1 MKKTDAI
8 TKPIEREIIENFVEE
23 ITKRRRDE
31 NIKPKKMVIFFRND
45 DLNNF
50 ERIIYEVPIE
60 LLRYRKNNGR
70 ISSDVMSYEKD
81 KSPLLEE
88 SENAQKILRK
98 FLEDKD
104 PEKTK
109 ELINSIR
116 HRGQKEPAIITKDGF
131 LINGNRRK
139 VALEKL
145 YKKTKEEKFRWMKVV
160 ILPGKND
167 QGGPPT
173 LKEIEQIENRYQLQ
187 SEGKSEYYKFDRALS
202 IRNKIKL
209 GMCLEEQLGDDPNYM
224 GLSEKEFK
232 KEVKKC
238 QEEYFE
244 PLKCIDRYLEILD
257 RPGRYDTISTGI
269 TDREG
274 RWQAFFDYYTHVRKK
289 LDDVNQRINLNIDE
303 DEKGHVEEI
312 SFKIIR
318 KRDFPDLPKVH
329 QIMRELP
336 KWLENTDSKNELFKL
351 LGIDFK
357 LPREEC
363 FDEEGKEISEREKDL
378 KWSSRNQTEL
388 ISYTK
393 KAKRLYDNQKEK
405 DTPLTL
411 LEDALKKL
419 KHKNMD
425 PEAIDCTNLNKAI
438 KLAEEIKKCANKL
451 RKEFYHLMKNGS
463 KSKRLIH

>member
-8 TKPIEREIIENFVEE
+8 TKPIEREIIENFVKE
-23 ITKRRRDE
+23 INRKKRYDV
-31 NIKPKKMVIFFRND
+31 IKPKKMVIFFRNEH
-45 DLNNF
+45 LKNI
-50 ERIIYEVPIE
+50 ERMIYEVPIE

-81 KSPLLEE
+81 KSKLLEK
-88 SENAQKILRK
+88 SEDAQKILRK
-98 FLEDKD
+98 FLENKD

-109 ELINSIR
+109 VLIKSIR
-116 HRGQKEPAIITKDGF
+116 HIGQKEPAIITKDGF

-145 YKKTKEEKFRWMKVV
+145 YEKTKEEKFRWMKVV
-160 ILPGKND
+160 ILPGEND
-167 QGGPPT
+167 PGGPPT
-173 LKEIEQIENRYQLQ
+173 LIEIEQIENRYQLQ

-209 GMCLEEQLGDDPNYM
+209 GMCLEEQLKDDPNYM
-224 GLSEKEFK
+224 GLSEKEFM

-244 PLKCIDRYLEILD
+244 PLKCIDRYLEMLD
-257 RPGRYDTISTGI
+257 RPGRYDTVSTGI

-274 RWQAFFDYYTHVRKK
+274 RWQAFFDYCAHVRKK
-289 LDDVNQRINLNIDE
+289 LDDVKERINLNINE
-303 DEKGHVEEI
+303 DETGHVEEI

-336 KWLENTDSKNELFKL
+336 KWLKNTDSKNELFKL
-351 LGIDFK
+351 LEIDFK

-393 KAKRLYDNQKEK
+393 KAKRLYDNQREK

-419 KHKNMD
+419 KHNNME
-425 PEAIDCTNLNKAI
+425 PEVIDYTNLNKAI
-438 KLAEEIKKCANKL
+438 KLAEKIEKCANNL
-451 RKEFYHLMKNGS
+451 RKEFFHLMKNGN

>member
-8 TKPIEREIIENFVEE
+8 TKPPEREIIENFVKE
-23 ITKRRRDE
+23 INLRRRNE
-31 NIKPKKMVIFFRND
+31 NIKPEKMVIFFRND
-45 DLNNF
+45 HLNNF
-50 ERIIYEVPIE
+50 ERIVYEVPIE

-88 SENAQKILRK
+88 SENAQKKLRE
-98 FLEDKD
+98 FLENKD

-109 ELINSIR
+109 ELMNSIR
-116 HRGQKEPAIITKDGF
+116 HRGQQEPAIITKDGF

-139 VALEKL
+139 VVLEKL
-145 YKKTKEEKFRWMKVV
+145 YEKTKEEKFKWLKVV
-160 ILPGKND
+160 ILPGKD
-167 QGGPPT
+167 EQGGPPT

-209 GMCLEEQLGDDPNYM
+209 GMCLEEQLIDDPNYM

-232 KEVKKC
+232 TEVKKC
-238 QEEYFE
+238 QEEYLG
-244 PLKCIDRYLEILD
+244 PLTCIDRYLEMLD
-257 RPGRYDTISTGI
+257 RSGRYDTISTGI

-274 RWQAFFDYYTHVRKK
+274 RWQAFFDYYIHVRKK
-289 LDDVNQRINLNIDE
+289 LDDLNQRINLNINE

-336 KWLENTDSKNELFKL
+336 NWLKNTDSKNELFKL
-351 LGIDFK
+351 LRIDFK

-363 FDEEGKEISEREKDL
+363 FNEEGREISEREKDL
-378 KWSSRNQTEL
+378 KWGSRNQTEL
-388 ISYTK
+388 ISCAK

-419 KHKNMD
+419 KHKNME
-425 PEAIDCTNLNKAI
+425 PETIEYTNLNKAI
-438 KLAEEIKKCANKL
+438 KLAEEIEKCANKL
-451 RKEFYHLMKNGS
+451 RKEFFHLMKNGN
-463 KSKRLIH
+463 KFKK